1 MYQEIITAA
10 VVSIDIFLSSM
21 ACCSG
26 GIRIP
31 PLSAAVIGIICASIM
46 AAAVTV
52 SGLVSGVLSDSLC
65 ETLSCAVLTALGVMN
80 ITKSIS
86 RCFLRRLA
94 GREEFSLHLGSCGIA
109 MRFWLDDTAADMD
122 SSKVLSV
129 PEAAAMALAGSFD
142 CAAAGLS
149 CGGEVSPV
157 LTSLCTLV
165 IGISAIF
172 LGTYTGRK
180 ISSRFSDLS
189 WAGGIVLILF
199 ALYQAV
205 QIS

>member
-1 MYQEIITAA
+1 MYQEIMTAV

-31 PLSAAVIGIICASIM
+31 PLSAAVIGIICASVM

-52 SGLVSGVLSDSLC
+52 SGLVSGMLSENLC
-65 ETLSCAVLTALGVMN
+65 ETLSCAVLTALGVIN
-80 ITKSIS
+80 ITKSLS
-86 RCFLRRLA
+86 RSFLRRLA
-94 GREEFSLHLGSCGIA
+94 GREELSLHLGGCSIA
-109 MRFWLDDTAADMD
+109 MRLYLDDTAADLD
-122 SSKVLSV
+122 SSKTLSV

-157 LTSLCTLV
+157 TTSLCTLAT
-165 IGISAIF
+165 GITAIF
-172 LGTYTGRK
+172 LGTLAGRK
-180 ISSRFSDLS
+180 ISSRLGDLS
-189 WAGGIVLILF
+189 WAGGIILILF
-199 ALYQAV
+199 ALYNAV
-205 QIS
+205 TL